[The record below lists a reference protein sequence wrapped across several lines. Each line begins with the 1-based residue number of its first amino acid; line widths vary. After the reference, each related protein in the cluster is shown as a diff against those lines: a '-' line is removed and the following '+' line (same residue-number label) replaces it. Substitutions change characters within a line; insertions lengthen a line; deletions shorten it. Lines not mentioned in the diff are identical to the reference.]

1 MNKVFNSKSWETV
14 ENSNNNSNL
23 NNLNS
28 SFTENIKLKYLN
40 SIYFDS
46 NVRIDINFKGIIK
59 IFFNEVEY
67 IISNT
72 EEKDKCILIDNWSL
86 KCDSNKINIPE
97 NTNSSLELLVNND
110 TKVNKFTITQ
120 NLDVNN
126 CNPNN

>member
-1 MNKVFNSKSWETV
+1 MNKVFNSNSWETV
-14 ENSNNNSNL
+14 QDSNNNSNL

-46 NVRIDINFKGIIK
+46 NVRIDVNFKGILK
-59 IFFNEVEY
+59 IFVNEVEY
-67 IISNT
+67 IISNS
-72 EEKDKCILIDNWSL
+72 EEQDKCILIENWNL

-97 NTNSSLELLVNND
+97 NKDSSLELIINNN

>member
-1 MNKVFNSKSWETV
+1 MDKVFNSNSWKIV
-14 ENSNNNSNL
+14 QDSNNNSSL

-28 SFTENIKLKYLN
+28 SFTENIKLKYIN

-46 NVRIDINFKGIIK
+46 NVRIDVNFKGIIK
-59 IFFNEVEY
+59 IFVNDLEY

-72 EEKDKCILIDNWSL
+72 EEKDKCILIENWNL

-97 NTNSSLELLVNND
+97 NTDSSLELIINNN